1 MRRTIPPSAEPG
13 ARVAAAAGKFL
24 HASERRS
31 QGRPRDAVV
40 MTAQQQFGLAGPAR
54 SGRHDH
60 PDHRPGHAAAGLVTR
75 TGPQGRMRRADE
87 RGRPVSLAG
96 C

>member
-1 MRRTIPPSAEPG
+1 MRRTILPSAEPG
-13 ARVAAAAGKFL
+13 ARVAAADGKFL
-24 HASERRS
+24 HASQRRS

-54 SGRHDH
+54 GGRHDH
-60 PDHRPGHAAAGLVTR
+60 PDHRPGHATAGLITW

-87 RGRPVSLAG
+87 RGRPAGLAG

>member
-1 MRRTIPPSAEPG
+1 MRRTILPSAEPG
-13 ARVAAAAGKFL
+13 AGVAAAAGKFL
-24 HASERRS
+24 HASQHRG
-31 QGRPRDAVV
+31 QGRTRDAVV

-54 SGRHDH
+54 GGRHDH
-60 PDHRPGHAAAGLVTR
+60 PDHRSGYAAAGLVTW